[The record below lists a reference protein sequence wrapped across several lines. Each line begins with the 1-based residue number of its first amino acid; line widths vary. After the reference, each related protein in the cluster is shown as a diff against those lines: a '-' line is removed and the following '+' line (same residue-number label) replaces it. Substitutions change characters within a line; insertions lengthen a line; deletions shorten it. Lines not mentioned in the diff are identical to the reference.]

1 MIKELSVIMSQT
13 LETENK
19 KLWVLVS
26 SLKEST
32 TDDDLHRITPS
43 VSALVDQWHARGKF
57 VLSGP
62 LDNNKSGLAI
72 FEATENEAKQ
82 LLEEQKQASSDALD
96 SYLYQW
102 NALPFLSL
110 LN

>member
-26 SLKEST
+26 SLKDTT

-62 LDNNKSGLAI
+62 LDNYKSGLAI
-72 FEATENEAKQ
+72 FEATEDEAKQ
-82 LLEEQKQASSDALD
+82 LLDEQKRASSDALD

-102 NALPFLSL
+102 DALPFLSL

>member
-1 MIKELSVIMSQT
+1 MSQT

-26 SLKEST
+26 SLKETT
-32 TDDDLHRITPS
+32 TDDDLQKITPS
-43 VSALVDQWHARGKF
+43 VSVLVDQWQDRGKF

-62 LDNNKSGLAI
+62 LDNNKTGLAI

-82 LLEEQKQASSDALD
+82 LLQEQKKASTGVLD
-96 SYLYQW
+96 SYLYKW
-102 NALPFLSL
+102 DALPFLSL

>member
-1 MIKELSVIMSQT
+1 MSQT

-19 KLWVLVS
+19 KLWVLFS
-26 SLKEST
+26 SLKETATS
-32 TDDDLHRITPS
+32 DDLQRITPS
-43 VSALVDQWHARGKF
+43 VSTLFDQWYSRGKF

-62 LDNNKSGLAI
+62 LDNNTTGLAI

-82 LLEEQKQASSDALD
+82 LLEEHKRASSDALD
-96 SYLYQW
+96 SYIYQW
-102 NALPFLSL
+102 DALPFLSL

>member
-1 MIKELSVIMSQT
+1 MSQT

-26 SLKEST
+26 SLKETATS
-32 TDDDLHRITPS
+32 DDLQRITPS
-43 VSALVDQWHARGKF
+43 VSTLFDQWYSRGKF

-62 LDNNKSGLAI
+62 LDNNTTGLAI
-72 FEATENEAKQ
+72 FEAGENEAKQ
-82 LLEEQKQASSDALD
+82 LLEEHKRASSDALD
-96 SYLYQW
+96 SYIYQW
-102 NALPFLSL
+102 DALPFLSL

>member
-1 MIKELSVIMSQT
+1 MSQT
-13 LETENK
+13 IETENK

-26 SLKEST
+26 SLKETATS
-32 TDDDLHRITPS
+32 DDLQRITPS
-43 VSALVDQWHARGKF
+43 VSTLFDQWYSRGKF

-62 LDNNKSGLAI
+62 LDNNTTGLAI

-82 LLEEQKQASSDALD
+82 LLEEQKRASSDALD
-96 SYLYQW
+96 SYIYQW
-102 NALPFLSL
+102 DALPFLSL

>member
-1 MIKELSVIMSQT
+1 MSQT
-13 LETENK
+13 LETKNK

-26 SLKEST
+26 SLKETT
-32 TDDDLHRITPS
+32 TDDDLQRITPS
-43 VSALVDQWHARGKF
+43 VSALVDQWHSRGKF

-62 LDNNKSGLAI
+62 LDNNKTGMAI

-82 LLEEQKQASSDALD
+82 LLEEHKLASSDALD
-96 SYLYQW
+96 SYLYHW
-102 NALPFLSL
+102 DALPFLSL

>member
-1 MIKELSVIMSQT
+1 MSQT

-26 SLKEST
+26 SLKETATS
-32 TDDDLHRITPS
+32 DDLQRITPS
-43 VSALVDQWHARGKF
+43 VSALFDQWYSRGKF

-62 LDNNKSGLAI
+62 LDNNTTGLAI

-82 LLEEQKQASSDALD
+82 LLEEQKRASSDALD
-96 SYLYQW
+96 SYIYQW
-102 NALPFLSL
+102 DALPFLSL

>member
-1 MIKELSVIMSQT
+1 MSQT
-13 LETENK
+13 LETKNK

-26 SLKEST
+26 SLKETASNE
-32 TDDDLHRITPS
+32 DLQRITPS
-43 VSALVDQWHARGKF
+43 VISLVDQWHSRGKF

-62 LDNNKSGLAI
+62 LDNNKTGMAI

-82 LLEEQKQASSDALD
+82 LLEEQKRASSDALD
-96 SYLYQW
+96 SYLYHW
-102 NALPFLSL
+102 DALPFLSL

>member
-1 MIKELSVIMSQT
+1 MSQT

-26 SLKEST
+26 SLKETATS
-32 TDDDLHRITPS
+32 DDLQRITPS
-43 VSALVDQWHARGKF
+43 VSTLFDQWYSRGKF

-62 LDNNKSGLAI
+62 LDNNTTGLAI

-82 LLEEQKQASSDALD
+82 LLEEHKRASSDALD
-96 SYLYQW
+96 SYIYQW
-102 NALPFLSL
+102 DALPFLSL

>member
-1 MIKELSVIMSQT
+1 MSQT

-26 SLKEST
+26 SLKET
-32 TDDDLHRITPS
+32 ITDDDLQKIVPS
-43 VSALVDQWHARGKF
+43 VSALVDQWQARDKF

-62 LDNNKSGLAI
+62 LDNNKTGLAI
-72 FEATENEAKQ
+72 FEATEKEAKQ
-82 LLEEQKQASSDALD
+82 LLEEQKHASSDALD
-96 SYLYQW
+96 SYLYKW
-102 NALPFLSL
+102 DALPFLSL

>member
-1 MIKELSVIMSQT
+1 MSQT
-13 LETENK
+13 LETKNK

-26 SLKEST
+26 SLKDT
-32 TDDDLHRITPS
+32 ATDDDLQRITPS
-43 VSALVDQWHARGKF
+43 VSALVDLWQYRGKF

-62 LDNNKSGLAI
+62 LDNNKTGLAI

-82 LLEEQKQASSDALD
+82 LLDEHKRASSDTLD
-96 SYLYQW
+96 SYLYHW
-102 NALPFLSL
+102 DALPFLSL

>member
-1 MIKELSVIMSQT
+1 MSQT
-13 LETENK
+13 LETESK

-26 SLKEST
+26 SLKEKAT
-32 TDDDLHRITPS
+32 NDDLQRITPS
-43 VSALVDQWHARGKF
+43 VSALVDQWHSKGKF

-62 LDNNKSGLAI
+62 LDNNTTGLAV

-82 LLEEQKQASSDALD
+82 LLEEHKRASSEALD

-102 NALPFLSL
+102 DALPFLSL
-110 LN
+110 FN

>member
-1 MIKELSVIMSQT
+1 MSQT

-19 KLWVLVS
+19 KLWILVS
-26 SLKEST
+26 SLKETATS
-32 TDDDLHRITPS
+32 DDLQRITPS
-43 VSALVDQWHARGKF
+43 VSTLFDQWYSRGKF

-62 LDNNKSGLAI
+62 LDNNTTGLAI

-82 LLEEQKQASSDALD
+82 LLEEHKRASSDALD
-96 SYLYQW
+96 SYIYQW
-102 NALPFLSL
+102 DALPFLSL

>member
-1 MIKELSVIMSQT
+1 MIKERSVIMSQT
-13 LETENK
+13 LETDNK

-26 SLKEST
+26 SLKETT
-32 TDDDLHRITPS
+32 TDDDLQRIKPS
-43 VSALVDQWHARGKF
+43 VSALVDQWYTRGKF

-62 LDNNKSGLAI
+62 LDNKKSGLAI

-82 LLEEQKQASSDALD
+82 LLDEQKRASSDALD

-102 NALPFLSL
+102 DALPFLSL

>member
-1 MIKELSVIMSQT
+1 MSQT

-26 SLKEST
+26 SLKET
-32 TDDDLHRITPS
+32 ATNDDLQRITPS
-43 VSALVDQWHARGKF
+43 VSALVDQWHSTGKF
-57 VLSGP
+57 LWSGP
-62 LDNNKSGLAI
+62 LDNNTTGLAV
-72 FEATENEAKQ
+72 FEGTENEAKQ
-82 LLEEQKQASSDALD
+82 LLAEHKRASSEALD

-102 NALPFLSL
+102 DALPILSL

>member
-1 MIKELSVIMSQT
+1 MSQT
-13 LETENK
+13 LETESK

-26 SLKEST
+26 SLKEKAT
-32 TDDDLHRITPS
+32 NDDLQRITPS
-43 VSALVDQWHARGKF
+43 VSALVDQWHSRGKF

-62 LDNNKSGLAI
+62 LDNNTTGLAV

-82 LLEEQKQASSDALD
+82 LLEEHKRASSEALD

-102 NALPFLSL
+102 DALPFLSL
-110 LN
+110 FN

>member
-1 MIKELSVIMSQT
+1 MSQT

-26 SLKEST
+26 LLKETATS
-32 TDDDLHRITPS
+32 DDLQRITPS
-43 VSALVDQWHARGKF
+43 VSTLFDQWYSRGKF

-62 LDNNKSGLAI
+62 LDNNTTGLAI

-82 LLEEQKQASSDALD
+82 FLEEHKRASSDALD
-96 SYLYQW
+96 SYIYQW
-102 NALPFLSL
+102 DALPFLSL

>member
-1 MIKELSVIMSQT
+1 MSQT
-13 LETENK
+13 LQTENK

-26 SLKEST
+26 SLKET
-32 TDDDLHRITPS
+32 TTADDLNRITPS

-57 VLSGP
+57 VISGP
-62 LDNNKSGLAI
+62 LDNNKSGLAV
-72 FEATENEAKQ
+72 FEATDNEAKQ
-82 LLEEQKQASSDALD
+82 LLEEQKQASLGALD

-102 NALPFLSL
+102 NALPFISL

>member
-1 MIKELSVIMSQT
+1 MSQT
-13 LETENK
+13 LKNENK

-26 SLKEST
+26 SLKDTATE
-32 TDDDLHRITPS
+32 DDLKKIIPS
-43 VSALVDQWHARGKF
+43 VSALVDQWQDRGKF

-62 LDNNKSGLAI
+62 LDNNKTGLAI
-72 FEATENEAKQ
+72 FEATENEAKVF
-82 LLEEQKQASSDALD
+82 LEEQKRASSVVLD

-102 NALPFLSL
+102 DALPVLAL

>member
-1 MIKELSVIMSQT
+1 MSQT

-26 SLKEST
+26 SLKETT
-32 TDDDLHRITPS
+32 TDDDLDRITPS
-43 VSALVDQWHARGKF
+43 VSTLVDNWHSRGKF
-57 VLSGP
+57 VISGA

-72 FEATENEAKQ
+72 FEATKTEAKQ
-82 LLEEQKQASSDALD
+82 LLEEQKHASSGVLD

-102 NALPFLSL
+102 NALPFISL

>member
-1 MIKELSVIMSQT
+1 MYFMSQT
-13 LETENK
+13 TIIEK
-19 KLWVLVS
+19 KLWILVS
-26 SLKEST
+26 SLKETST
-32 TDDDLHRITPS
+32 DNDLKRVTPT
-43 VSALVDQWHARGKF
+43 VSALVDKWHARGKF

-62 LDNNKSGLAI
+62 LDNNKTGLAI

-82 LLEEQKQASSDALD
+82 LLDEHRHASSDALD

-102 NALPFLSL
+102 DALPFLSL

>member
-1 MIKELSVIMSQT
+1 MSQT
-13 LETENK
+13 LETQNK

-26 SLKEST
+26 SLKETT
-32 TDDDLHRITPS
+32 TDSDLQKIIPS
-43 VSALVDQWHARGKF
+43 VSALVDQWQERGKF

-62 LDNNKSGLAI
+62 LDNNKTGLAI

-82 LLEEQKQASSDALD
+82 LLQEQKHASADVLD
-96 SYLYQW
+96 SYLYKW
-102 NALPFLSL
+102 DALPFLSL